1 MSQQIKT
8 MYGFAVCLK
17 STQQYIQG
25 KKVIKNNWWTQL
37 YRLNPLCEI
46 LRLSKSAG
54 SKPIAVIKIYLK

>member
-1 MSQQIKT
+1 MEKT
-8 MYGFAVCLK
+8 TLYGFAVCLK
-17 STQQYIQG
+17 STP
-25 KKVIKNNWWTQL
+25 IKTTKYRINSWWTQI

>member
-17 STQQYIQG
+17 SAYRHNG
-25 KKVIKNNWWTQL
+25 KKVITNSWWTQL

-46 LRLSKSAG
+46 LRLSSGAG

>member
-8 MYGFAVCLK
+8 MYGFAVCLRATPK
-17 STQQYIQG
+17 GSKYNIT
-25 KKVIKNNWWTQL
+25 NWWTQL

>member
-1 MSQQIKT
+1 MQNEIKT

-17 STQQYIQG
+17 STYRENN
-25 KKVIKNNWWTQL
+25 KKIFTNGWWTQI

-46 LRLSKSAG
+46 LRLSKGAG